1 MRKMKTYNKL
11 PSPLLELAAWLAVME
26 TAAWIAVEWLW
37 PGVSVDL
44 VMPILE
50 LLARSMGQNAASFP
64 LPGVAQMHIA
74 LGIASDVAAA
84 ALAIDSSRRF
94 HNGVWAGE
102 KPSANGSYGSSRLL
116 SRPAELKRAFRLRR
130 KGKPGIS
137 GLVVGG
143 IGANGDAVLVDDITH
158 ALVLGGT
165 GSGKTTS
172 CLLPSIVNL
181 IDSEASFIA
190 LDPKGELH
198 DVTGAYAERNGYK
211 RVVIDF
217 SDARTSDG
225 WLPLQPAID
234 CAKGANGRTPDEL
247 AGEIRI
253 LADTLVPERR
263 EASQIWTQA
272 ARILFSG
279 VAAFVAQ
286 RSEERRVGKERR
298 SRWSPYH

>member
-74 LGIASDVAAA
+74 LGIASAVAAA

-116 SRPAELKRAFRLRR
+116 SRLPSSSVRSGCAVRESRASPASSSAA
-130 KGKPGIS
+130 S
-137 GLVVGG
+137 GQM
-143 IGANGDAVLVDDITH
+143 ATRCW
-158 ALVLGGT
+158 
-165 GSGKTTS
+165 STTS
-172 CLLPSIVNL
+172 PMRSCWVAP
-181 IDSEASFIA
+181 DQ
-190 LDPKGELH
+190 
-198 DVTGAYAERNGYK
+198 
-211 RVVIDF
+211 
-217 SDARTSDG
+217 AR
-225 WLPLQPAID
+225 QPA
-234 CAKGANGRTPDEL
+234 
-247 AGEIRI
+247 
-253 LADTLVPERR
+253 
-263 EASQIWTQA
+263 
-272 ARILFSG
+272 
-279 VAAFVAQ
+279 AFC
-286 RSEERRVGKERR
+286 RR
-298 SRWSPYH
+298 S

>member
-74 LGIASDVAAA
+74 LGIASAVAAA

-165 GSGKTTS
+165 GSGKNNQ
-172 CLLPSIVNL
+172 LPFAVDREPHRL
-181 IDSEASFIA
+181 RGF
-190 LDPKGELH
+190 LH
-198 DVTGAYAERNGYK
+198 
-211 RVVIDF
+211 
-217 SDARTSDG
+217 S
-225 WLPLQPAID
+225 
-234 CAKGANGRTPDEL
+234 
-247 AGEIRI
+247 AG
-253 LADTLVPERR
+253 P
-263 EASQIWTQA
+263 
-272 ARILFSG
+272 
-279 VAAFVAQ
+279 
-286 RSEERRVGKERR
+286 
-298 SRWSPYH
+298 